1 MKSFAENVY
10 ELLLTVPK
18 GKVTTYKAI
27 GDALGVKAYRAVGQ
41 VLKRNPDAPRI
52 PCHRVVSSDGKIGG
66 FMGQRKGESIS
77 EKIVRLRDEGVHVVG
92 GKIADFDTVFFKF
105 T

>member
-1 MKSFAENVY
+1 MKTFSERVY
-10 ELLLTVPK
+10 DLLLTVPK

-66 FMGQRKGESIS
+66 FMGQRKGESIA
-77 EKIVRLRDEGVHVVG
+77 EKIVRLRNEGVFTEN
-92 GKIADFDTVFFKF
+92 GKVKDFEKVLYKF
-105 T
+105 